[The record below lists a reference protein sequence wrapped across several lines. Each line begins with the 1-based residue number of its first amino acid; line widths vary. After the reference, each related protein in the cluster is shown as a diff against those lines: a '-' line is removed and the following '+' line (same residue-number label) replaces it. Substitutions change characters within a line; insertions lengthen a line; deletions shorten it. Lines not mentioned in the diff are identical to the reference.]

1 MTINRDPHIATAAA
15 RPKKDSDTEKALKRA
30 TGPRKTDSKSKPTL
44 EGITRRKGAPEPASK
59 H

>member
-1 MTINRDPHIATAAA
+1 MTINRDPRVATKSAQ
-15 RPKKDSDTEKALKRA
+15 PNQISDTEKALKRA
-30 TGPRKTDSKSKPTL
+30 TTRKTDSKSKPTL